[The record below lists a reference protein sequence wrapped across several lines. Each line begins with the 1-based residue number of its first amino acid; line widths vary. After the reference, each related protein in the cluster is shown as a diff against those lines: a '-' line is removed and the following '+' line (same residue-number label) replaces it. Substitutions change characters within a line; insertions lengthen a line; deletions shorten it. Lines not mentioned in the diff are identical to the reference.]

1 MRKSV
6 ETFQLHQC
14 NACTELDA
22 AKAPVKE
29 DVVNQQSP
37 NHCHS
42 KAAPSMPMLEQ
53 SLQLEVGSL
62 NEEVVAK
69 NGVNFIVTLGASPT
83 MSILE
88 HLRQR

>member
-1 MRKSV
+1 
-6 ETFQLHQC
+6 
-14 NACTELDA
+14 
-22 AKAPVKE
+22 
-29 DVVNQQSP
+29 
-37 NHCHS
+37 
-42 KAAPSMPMLEQ
+42 MPMLEQ